1 MDTAFRVTVLSAQ
14 LSPGSGCVDH
24 LHAQGWSVAIFPDP
38 AGVRKHLGRQRQP
51 CAGLLDLRENKN
63 PRTLAELQPML
74 VLPHISWVAL
84 VDPEQ
89 LADPDIRHVI
99 HGYCFDYITMPC
111 PDPVLGSVLGHAHGV
126 AMLGH
131 EHPQAQPVDGFC
143 GMIGESPAM
152 LTLFSQLKKAARS
165 EASVFISGETGTG
178 KELAANA
185 IHAHS
190 TRKDFPFVAI
200 NCGAIPMHLIQSEL
214 FGYER
219 GAFTGANQRK
229 LGRIELA
236 NKGTLFL
243 DEIGDLPLD
252 CQASLLRFLENG
264 TIERLGGIESIPVDA
279 RIVSATHRDLDA
291 AVAAGQFR
299 ADLYHRL
306 LVIKLRQP
314 PLRERGD
321 DILLIAKHALDANA
335 PEQARELKG
344 FSPCAIKR
352 IHDYPWPGNVREL
365 HNRVRQAVVMA
376 EGKHITAD
384 DLGIESSALLPPE
397 TLDQARADAER
408 NAIVT
413 ALRRNRGRIGECASE
428 LGISR
433 ITLYRL
439 MLRHGL
445 KPDAEPANDPP
456 PSERVRGAKAEDVV
470 RRVGRQA
477 QAELAAPRP
486 S

>member
-1 MDTAFRVTVLSAQ
+1 MDSAFRVTVLSAQ
-14 LSPGSGCVDH
+14 LSPDSCGIAR
-24 LHAQGWSVAIFPDP
+24 LREQGWSVSVYPD
-38 AGVRKHLGRQRQP
+38 ATGVRRHLERHRQP
-51 CAGLLDLRENKN
+51 CAGLLDLRGHSD
-63 PRTLAELQPML
+63 PRALAELQPLL
-74 VLPHISWVAL
+74 VLRQVSWVAL
-84 VDPEQ
+84 VDAEQ
-89 LADPDIRHVI
+89 LDDPDIRHVI
-99 HGYCFDYITMPC
+99 HGYCFDYVTMPC
-111 PDPVLGSVLGHAHGV
+111 PDAVLESVLGHARGV
-126 AMLGH
+126 ALLGY
-131 EHPQAQPVDGFC
+131 EQPQTQPVDGFC

-152 LTLFSQLKKAARS
+152 LGLFSQLRKAARS
-165 EASVFISGETGTG
+165 EAPVFISGETGTG

-190 TRKDFPFVAI
+190 PRKDFPFVAI
-200 NCGAIPMHLIQSEL
+200 NCGAIPAQLIQSEL

-264 TIERLGGIESIPVDA
+264 TVERLGGIESIPVDA
-279 RIVSATHRDLDA
+279 RIVSATHRDLEA

-314 PLRERGD
+314 PLRDRGD
-321 DILLIAKHALDANA
+321 DILRIAKHALEANA
-335 PEQARELKG
+335 PEHARGLKG
-344 FSPCAIKR
+344 FAACAIRR
-352 IHDYPWPGNVREL
+352 IHDYAWPGNVREL
-365 HNRVRQAVVMA
+365 TNRVRQAVVMA

-384 DLGIESSALLPPE
+384 DLGLEGDAGVLPG
-397 TLDQARADAER
+397 TLEQARAQAER
-408 NAIVT
+408 NAIL
-413 ALRRNRGRIGECASE
+413 ASLRRNRGRIGECARE

-439 MLRHGL
+439 MTRHGL
-445 KPDAEPANDPP
+445 KPEAEPANEE
-456 PSERVRGAKAEDVV
+456 PSERVGRAQAERVV
-470 RRVGRQA
+470 RSVGRQA
-477 QAELAAPRP
+477 HAELATPRP
-486 S
+486 T